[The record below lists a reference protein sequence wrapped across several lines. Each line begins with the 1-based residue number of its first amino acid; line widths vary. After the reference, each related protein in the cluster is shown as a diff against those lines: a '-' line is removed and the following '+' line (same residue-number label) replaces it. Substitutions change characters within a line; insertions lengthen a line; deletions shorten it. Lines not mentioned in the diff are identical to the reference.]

1 MQTFTM
7 VAQVL
12 LALSLLVAIHELGHF
27 LAARMFGMRVDKFY
41 IFFDFGKKKLF
52 SFKRGHTEYGIG
64 WFPLGGYVKISGMI
78 DESMDKEQLSKPP
91 QPWEFRS
98 KPAWQ
103 RLIVMIA
110 GVFMNLVLGIIIFS
124 IMSFHYGESYKPIK
138 DNNFGIVA
146 FEFGKEVGFKTG
158 DVITEINGQSIYD
171 FRDFS
176 EIFRFQ
182 VLFADN
188 AKVTVLR
195 NGEEKIIELPEDF
208 LNRFADD
215 NQARFITERIKF
227 KVGIIEPKSNAK
239 KAGLKKGDK
248 IVKVN
253 SDTIIYF
260 DEFKSILDKNKNKS
274 IDLVVIRDENQLSI
288 ADVKVSEEGTIGF
301 RVFDDGVIET
311 QHYGFFESFAVGN
324 KKAWITLKEQ
334 VLGFGKLITGKVN
347 PRKALGGPIKIAT
360 YFGGVWDWQNFWFWS
375 GLLSLILAFMNLLPI
390 PALDGGH
397 VITIFIE
404 MITGRQLNTKVM
416 EVIQTIGI
424 IIIFALML
432 FVIINDTYDLISK

>member
-7 VAQVL
+7 IAQVL
-12 LALSLLVAIHELGHF
+12 LALSILVAIHELGHF

-78 DESMDKEQLSKPP
+78 DESMDKEQLNKPP

-138 DNNFGIVA
+138 ENNFGIVA
-146 FEFGKEVGFKTG
+146 YDFGEDVGFKTG

-195 NGEEKIIELPEDF
+195 DSEEEVIELPEDF

-215 NQARFITERIKF
+215 NQANFISERIKF
-227 KVGIIEPKSNAK
+227 KVGNLQPKSNAK
-239 KAGLKKGDK
+239 KAGIEKGDI

-260 DEFKSILDKNKNKS
+260 DQFKTILDSNKEKT
-274 IDLVVIRDENQLSI
+274 IEILVLRDDKPIKINN
-288 ADVKVSEEGTIGF
+288 VKVTAEGTIGF
-301 RVFDDGVIET
+301 QVVDNGYIET
-311 QHYGFFESFAVGN
+311 EHYGFFESFAVGN
-324 KKAWITLKEQ
+324 KKAWVTLKEQ

-404 MITGRQLNTKVM
+404 MITGRPLNTKAM
-416 EVIQTIGI
+416 EIIQTIGI

-432 FVIINDTYDLISK
+432 FVIVNDTWDLISK